1 MIEINLLPHREARR
15 RAELRRAEGLLILG
29 LVGVLLAV
37 GLVHANLVRQADHA
51 LAQVLQLEAD
61 LERFKPQQEKV
72 ESFKLQKRSLEQKL
86 AAIARLDEARRG
98 PLHLLAEIS
107 DRTPDRLWLTQL
119 RADGPE
125 IILEGSSL
133 DTSVVADF
141 LGRLNDSTYFREVDL
156 DRTAREREVR
166 GVKLVNFTI
175 TAVLEGV
182 AEPIPGEGA

>member
-1 MIEINLLPHREARR
+1 
-15 RAELRRAEGLLILG
+15 
-29 LVGVLLAV
+29 
-37 GLVHANLVRQADHA
+37 
-51 LAQVLQLEAD
+51 
-61 LERFKPQQEKV
+61 V